1 MLPDYK
7 LFGLNNLVLPTQQR
21 HLTSKDV
28 FGILFSIV
36 QLRQCQKFVLF
47 YGQSSLETPLICNLD
62 QWYLVEWQI
71 LSLSWFSNRTNQKRY
86 YRIIS

>member
-21 HLTSKDV
+21 HLTSKHV
-28 FGILFSIV
+28 FGILFSTV

-47 YGQSSLETPLICNLD
+47 YG
-62 QWYLVEWQI
+62 
-71 LSLSWFSNRTNQKRY
+71 
-86 YRIIS
+86 

>member
-7 LFGLNNLVLPTQQR
+7 LFGLNNLVLPTQKR

-28 FGILFSIV
+28 FGILFSTV

-47 YGQSSLETPLICNLD
+47 YGQSSLRNSTNL
-62 QWYLVEWQI
+62 
-71 LSLSWFSNRTNQKRY
+71 
-86 YRIIS
+86 